1 MRIAVIGG
9 GPAGIS
15 AAIWAKRLGLSPVLY
30 ERDKRIGGQ
39 LHQISLP
46 IVDLPGEPGITAQ
59 TVVQNLHSHLH
70 QIKIPVELNVR
81 VVGME
86 DRRMLTADGGF
97 IAADKVIYAPGLKDR
112 VLAVPGSECI
122 SHLSTGEI
130 LRQRLSPILIVGGGD
145 RALEAACRLAEAKI
159 GVSLVHWR
167 ATFSARPEFQ
177 DRLKALP
184 VQVMLG
190 AQVVALKAVAEGC
203 QAEIVTDSGQR
214 NSVTANRVMVR
225 IGMEP
230 DLEPG
235 LLVGLHGDIANSQ
248 PGEDLMVIGDAVT
261 PAPYRSLVEAYAS
274 GMRAAKSLVMNE

>member
-15 AAIWAKRLGLSPVLY
+15 AAIWAKRLGLSPVLF
-30 ERDKRIGGQ
+30 ERDKHIGGQ

-59 TVVQNLHSHLH
+59 TVVQNLQSHLH
-70 QIKIPVELNVR
+70 QVKVPVELNVR

-86 DRRMLTADGGF
+86 DRRMLTADGGV
-97 IAADKVIYAPGLKDR
+97 IAADKMIYAPGLKDR

-214 NSVTANRVMVR
+214 NYVTANRVMVR

-274 GMRAAKSLVMNE
+274 GMRAAKSLVIKE

>member
-46 IVDLPGEPGITAQ
+46 IVDLPGESGITAQ
-59 TVVQNLHSHLH
+59 TVVQNLYSHLH

-86 DRRMLTADGGF
+86 DRRMLTADGGV

-274 GMRAAKSLVMNE
+274 GMRAAKFLVIKE

>member
-9 GPAGIS
+9 GPAGIA

-30 ERDKRIGGQ
+30 ERDKHIGGQ

-86 DRRMLTADGGF
+86 GHRMLTADEGV
-97 IAADKVIYAPGLKDR
+97 IVADKVIYAPGLKDR

-214 NSVTANRVMVR
+214 NYVTANRVMVR

>member
-86 DRRMLTADGGF
+86 DRRMLTADGGV

-248 PGEDLMVIGDAVT
+248 PREDLMVIGDAVT

-274 GMRAAKSLVMNE
+274 GMRAAKSLVIKE